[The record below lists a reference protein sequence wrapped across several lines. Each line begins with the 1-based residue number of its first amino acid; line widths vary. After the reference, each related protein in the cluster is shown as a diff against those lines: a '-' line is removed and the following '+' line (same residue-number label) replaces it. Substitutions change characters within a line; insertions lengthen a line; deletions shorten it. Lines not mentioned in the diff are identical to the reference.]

1 MGKVKDKISPD
12 KNQKKIS
19 SFFSAPSLFTT
30 VQYGTSSSGARSR
43 LGSNKEKE
51 KSLPSKTSKSNGGA
65 SVVQKK
71 PAVGSIAHSSGF
83 GTGAKKVLADEISD
97 SSEVWSDSDPEVIE
111 STPEAKK
118 PSASLIKSTKIHGS
132 PEFIPSTPQLDTT
145 KLSVTKSLSSKL
157 SGKLSSSLNR
167 SSHTTINSSTLSV
180 SNIIRPTSITMKNKS
195 KLSRLSRKVHEMQNN
210 SVNKTKQHI
219 LKDNN
224 HIPDQI
230 FGKGKRP
237 AITGTGISPDP
248 KRTNVPEIIIPQES
262 VICKSNLLSK
272 FEDQN
277 SFTSDV
283 ESDGSF
289 SILLPESKKENKEN
303 VLNKAESLN
312 SDDVLKDEMGS
323 SDFSSFIKEESCK
336 SPLKLEGKNKTES
349 ACDSEVLDQ
358 KDIASEIMGASQGFA
373 PDITF
378 DEEPKKQEP
387 SVIPETQGMF
397 EDSMDHLF
405 DDDLAGDF
413 EKMSPFKQEVQQV
426 PQVENKAI
434 KKLLFEGLGE
444 ESFSSKG
451 DFGRHVVS
459 AVERNTY
466 KGEVLLRLIS
476 VQDKSNK
483 TCTLGGFWSQ
493 SMVSERDVVHILYT
507 EASEDGHF
515 TVNNTQGLIV
525 INPDFLISGTSVVSG
540 VFCRRKAVLNERFR
554 GLDPGNQLMLVG
566 SLVHQLFQEVVK
578 KKIQSREQLEH
589 LVRELMSQPK
599 MLQEM
604 YSLGVAESHIYEEM
618 NNFIPH
624 IHTWSQR
631 YLGNGKVQGGK
642 VDLKGQSKRQ
652 WSGQITE
659 IQDIEENVW
668 SPKFGVKGKI
678 DMTVK
683 TNQRGISKVV
693 PLELKTGRS
702 SFSAEHKGQVTLYSM
717 MSADRRDDPRA
728 GLLLYLRD
736 GAMEEVPAG
745 EREKRGL
752 IQLRNEMIYYLK
764 AKPELQEDGE
774 LKLPSLPEPI
784 DSERACTKCAHLLT
798 CSVYQKSVEEVV
810 PEPPHSMGVLVPKTT
825 SHLSQAHL
833 NYFRHWCLL
842 LHLEIGEGKRDSA
855 IRALWCQDPKRRE
868 EGGDCLSMMVLERTV
883 AVTEPEPGIFV
894 HSFVRSPKYADMTN
908 LSAVGLQAGENVVVS
923 SETEIALSLGVI
935 KAVQEQ
941 SVLVVL
947 DRDLTAYPTWRK
959 KVFSVDRCE
968 YQNTMSINFTNLARL
983 LSDTPQ
989 AAVLR
994 ELIVDRKPP
1003 TFKKGLGE
1011 DVVKKGKKI
1020 LQMLNKTQ
1028 QRAVLKT
1035 LMAEDYSLLKG
1046 FPGTGKTS
1054 TIVRLVQLMVALGYS
1069 ILLTSYTH
1077 SAVDNILL
1085 KLKDLD
1091 VDFLRL
1097 GRTARI
1103 HPDILTHAD
1112 ETLARKFKDVASLS
1126 QFYFSKKVIATTC
1139 LGLNHVI
1146 FTKRTF
1152 DFCIIDE
1159 ACQVLQVAA
1168 LGPLFHA
1175 KRFVLVGDPQQL
1187 PAVVQS
1193 KQARKLGMS
1202 ESLFKLLDGL
1212 GATSSLTDQYRMN
1225 GPIMKIPNGLMYN
1238 GQLRCAS
1245 EELAVATVHLPHY
1258 EDCVTNKSIN
1268 TWIART
1274 LDPSLEKSVVFL
1286 DTCGM
1291 AKESQDK
1298 GNLIVNIRE
1307 TSVVI
1312 NLLQALIRVG
1322 LSGEEVGVITPYRAQ
1337 VKLMRETVLHN
1348 ITGGHRIEVNTVDQ
1362 YQGRDKSVIIYSCV
1376 RSGVTQVEAGEI
1388 LQDERRL
1395 NVAVTRAKHKL
1406 IMVGDMTTLNLYTPF
1421 KQLIDLLESSQ
1432 IYSLKEAIEDLSWN
1446 D

>member
-1 MGKVKDKISPD
+1 MGKLKGKISPD

-30 VQYGTSSSGARSR
+30 VQYGSSGAGARSK
-43 LGSNKEKE
+43 LGGIGSSKEKE
-51 KSLPSKTSKSNGGA
+51 NSLAAKNKGATSGVGKGRKSD
-65 SVVQKK
+65 
-71 PAVGSIAHSSGF
+71 
-83 GTGAKKVLADEISD
+83 LAEEISD

-118 PSASLIKSTKIHGS
+118 TSAGLLKSSKISAS
-132 PEFIPSTPQLDTT
+132 PDFIPSTPQLDTT
-145 KLSVTKSLSSKL
+145 KLSDTKSFCSGL
-157 SGKLSSSLNR
+157 SGKLSSTLSS
-167 SSHTTINSSTLSV
+167 SSHTATKSSTSSV
-180 SNIIRPTSITMKNKS
+180 SNVIRPTSLAMKNKS
-195 KLSRLSRKVHEMQNN
+195 KLSRLSRKIHEMKSN
-210 SVNKTKQHI
+210 SVNKTKQQI
-219 LKDNN
+219 LKDSNFL
-224 HIPDQI
+224 PDEI
-230 FGKGKRP
+230 SGKLKRP
-237 AITGTGISPDP
+237 AATGMGISPDP
-248 KRTNVPEIIIPQES
+248 KRTNVPDIVISQEKAD
-262 VICKSNLLSK
+262 CKSNLLSK

-277 SFTSDV
+277 SFRSDS

-289 SILLPESKKENKEN
+289 SILLPDCKKENKEN
-303 VLNKAESLN
+303 ILNNTESATGDVLRNEMGNGDLN
-312 SDDVLKDEMGS
+312 SL
-323 SDFSSFIKEESCK
+323 IKEESCK
-336 SPLKLEGKNKTES
+336 SPVKSEKKTNIEA
-349 ACDSEVLDQ
+349 ACNVDVLDQ
-358 KDIASEIMGASQGFA
+358 KDMSEILQASQGFLA
-373 PDITF
+373 DITF
-378 DEEPKKQEP
+378 DDVEPKKQEP
-387 SVIPETQGMF
+387 SVIPETQ

-405 DDDLAGDF
+405 DDDLALDF

-444 ESFSSKG
+444 ESFSMKG
-451 DFGRHVVS
+451 SFGRHVVS
-459 AVERNTY
+459 AVERNAY

-493 SMVSERDVVHILYT
+493 SKVSEGDIVHILYT
-507 EASEDGHF
+507 EASGDGHF
-515 TVNNTQGLIV
+515 TVDNTQGLIV

-554 GLDPGNQLMLVG
+554 GLDPGNQLMLIG

-578 KKIQSREQLEH
+578 KKIKSRDQLEH

-604 YSLGVAESHIYEEM
+604 YGLGVAESHIYEEM

-631 YLGNGKVQGGK
+631 YLGSGKVQGDK
-642 VDLKGQSKRQ
+642 VELKGQSKRQ

-752 IQLRNEMIYYLK
+752 IQLRNEMIYFLT
-764 AKPELQEDGE
+764 AKPMKQEEGE
-774 LKLPSLPEPI
+774 FKLPSLPEPI

-798 CSVYQKSVEEVV
+798 CSVYQKSIEEIV
-810 PEPPHSMGVLVPKTT
+810 PEPPHSMSVLIPRTT

-833 NYFRHWCLL
+833 DYFRHWCLL
-842 LHLEIGEGKRDSA
+842 LHLEIAEGKRESA

-868 EGGDCLSMMVLERTV
+868 EGGDCLSMLILERGV
-883 AVTEPEPGIFV
+883 PVNEPEPGIFV
-894 HSFVRSPKYADMTN
+894 HSFVRSLKYPTMTS
-908 LSAVGLQAGENVVVS
+908 LSAVGLQASDNIVVS
-923 SETEIALSLGVI
+923 SETEIALSLGVV

-941 SVLVVL
+941 SVQVVL
-947 DRDLTAYPTWRK
+947 DRDLSAYPTWRE

-989 AAVLR
+989 AAILR

-1054 TIVRLVQLMVALGYS
+1054 TIVQLVQLMVTLGYS

-1085 KLKDLD
+1085 KLKDLE

-1193 KQARKLGMS
+1193 KQARNLGMS
-1202 ESLFKLLDGL
+1202 ESLFKLLDGQ

-1225 GPIMKIPNGLMYN
+1225 GPIMKIPNGLMYD
-1238 GQLRCAS
+1238 GQLKCAN
-1245 EELAVATVHLPHY
+1245 EELAVATVRLPHY
-1258 EDCVTNKSIN
+1258 EDCVASQTIS
-1268 TWIART
+1268 TWITRT
-1274 LDPSLEKSVVFL
+1274 LDPSLEHAVVFL

-1298 GNLIVNIRE
+1298 GNLIINTRE
-1307 TSVVI
+1307 TSVVVD
-1312 NLLQALIRVG
+1312 LLQALIKVG

-1337 VKLMRETVLHN
+1337 VKQIRESVLHN
-1348 ITGGHRIEVNTVDQ
+1348 VTGGHRIEVNTVDQ

-1406 IMVGDMTTLNLYTPF
+1406 IMVGDVTTLKLYTPF
-1421 KQLIDLLESSQ
+1421 KQLIGLLDSNQ
-1432 IYSLKEAIEDLSWN
+1432 IYSLKEASDILSWT

>member
-1 MGKVKDKISPD
+1 MGKLKAKISPD

-30 VQYGTSSSGARSR
+30 VQHGSSSAGARSK
-43 LGSNKEKE
+43 LSGIGSNKEKD
-51 KSLPSKTSKSNGGA
+51 KLLTTKSNGA
-65 SVVQKK
+65 TTVLQKK
-71 PAVGSIAHSSGF
+71 SAFGNGACSSGF
-83 GTGAKKVLADEISD
+83 GKGKKTDLAEEISD

-111 STPEAKK
+111 STPEIKK
-118 PSASLIKSTKIHGS
+118 SSAGLLKSSKISAS
-132 PEFIPSTPQLDTT
+132 PDFIPSTPQLNIT
-145 KLSVTKSLSSKL
+145 KLSDTKSFCSGL
-157 SGKLSSSLNR
+157 SGKLSSIVSS
-167 SSHTTINSSTLSV
+167 SSHTATKSSTLSV
-180 SNIIRPTSITMKNKS
+180 SNVMRPTSLAMKNKS
-195 KLSRLSRKVHEMQNN
+195 KLSRLSRKIHEMKSN
-210 SVNKTKQHI
+210 SVNKSEQQI
-219 LKDNN
+219 LKDS
-224 HIPDQI
+224 HFLSDQI
-230 FGKGKRP
+230 AGKLKRP
-237 AITGTGISPDP
+237 AATGMGISPDP
-248 KRTNVPEIIIPQES
+248 KRTNVPDIVIPEEKED
-262 VICKSNLLSK
+262 CKSNLLSK

-277 SFTSDV
+277 SYTSDA
-283 ESDGSF
+283 ESDGSV
-289 SILLPESKKENKEN
+289 SILLPDCKKENKEN
-303 VLNKAESLN
+303 ILNKGESSN
-312 SDDVLKDEMGS
+312 GDDVLRSKMNNGDLN
-323 SDFSSFIKEESCK
+323 SFIKEDSCK
-336 SPLKLEGKNKTES
+336 SPVKSEKTNS
-349 ACDSEVLDQ
+349 IKAASDSDVLDHKDISEVL
-358 KDIASEIMGASQGFA
+358 EASQGFMA
-373 PDITF
+373 DIAF
-378 DEEPKKQEP
+378 DDVEPKKQEP
-387 SVIPETQGMF
+387 SVIPETQ

-405 DDDLAGDF
+405 DDDLAVDF

-426 PQVENKAI
+426 PPVENKAI

-444 ESFSSKG
+444 ESFSMKG
-451 DFGRHVVS
+451 GFGRHVVS

-493 SMVSERDVVHILYT
+493 SMVSEGDIVHILYT

-554 GLDPGNQLMLVG
+554 GLDPGNQLMLIG
-566 SLVHQLFQEVVK
+566 SLVHELFQEVVK
-578 KKIQSREQLEH
+578 KKIKSREQLEH

-604 YSLGVAESHIYEEM
+604 YGLGVSEAHIYEEM

-624 IHTWSQR
+624 INTWSQR
-631 YLGNGKVQGGK
+631 YRNGKLQDK
-642 VDLKGQSKRQ
+642 VELKGQSKRQ
-652 WSGQITE
+652 WAGQITE

-683 TNQRGISKVV
+683 TNQRGITKVV

-717 MSADRRDDPRA
+717 MSADRRHDPRA

-752 IQLRNEMIYYLK
+752 IQLRNEMIYYLT
-764 AKPELQEDGE
+764 AKPMKQEDGE

-798 CSVYQKSVEEVV
+798 CSVYQKSIEEIV
-810 PEPPHSMGVLVPKTT
+810 PEPPHSMSVLVPKTT

-833 NYFRHWCLL
+833 DYFRHWCLL
-842 LHLEIGEGKRDSA
+842 LHLEIAEGKRDSA

-868 EGGDCLSMMVLERTV
+868 DGGDCLSMLILERGV
-883 AVTEPEPGIFV
+883 PVNEPEPGIFL
-894 HSFVRSPKYADMTN
+894 HSFVRSPKYSTMPS
-908 LSAVGLQAGENVVVS
+908 LSAVGLQASDNIVVS

-935 KAVQEQ
+935 KVVHEQ
-941 SVLVVL
+941 SVQVVL
-947 DRDLTAYPTWRK
+947 DRDLTAYPTWREK
-959 KVFSVDRCE
+959 LFCVDRCE

-989 AAVLR
+989 AAILR
-994 ELIVDRKPP
+994 ELIVDRKLP

-1054 TIVRLVQLMVALGYS
+1054 TIVRLVQLMVTLGYS

-1085 KLKDLD
+1085 KLKDLE

-1097 GRTARI
+1097 GRIARI
-1103 HPDILTHAD
+1103 HSDILTHAD

-1152 DFCIIDE
+1152 DFCVIDE

-1175 KRFVLVGDPQQL
+1175 KRFVLVGDPKQL

-1193 KQARKLGMS
+1193 KQARNLGMS
-1202 ESLFKLLDGL
+1202 ESLFKLLDSQ

-1225 GPIMKIPNGLMYN
+1225 GPIMRIPNGLMYD
-1238 GQLRCAS
+1238 GQLKCAS

-1258 EDCVTNKSIN
+1258 EDCVASQSIN
-1268 TWIART
+1268 AWITKA
-1274 LDPSLEKSVVFL
+1274 LDPRLESSVVFL

-1298 GNLIVNIRE
+1298 GNLIVNTRE
-1307 TSVVI
+1307 TSVVVD
-1312 NLLQALIRVG
+1312 LLQALVTVG
-1322 LSGEEVGVITPYRAQ
+1322 LSGEDVGVITPYRAQ
-1337 VKLMRETVLHN
+1337 VKLIRESVQHN
-1348 ITGGHRIEVNTVDQ
+1348 VTGGHRIEVNTVDQ

-1406 IMVGDMTTLNLYTPF
+1406 IMVGDVTTLKLYTPF
-1421 KQLIDLLESSQ
+1421 KQLIDLLDTNQ
-1432 IYSLKEAIEDLSWN
+1432 IYSLKEASNILSWT